1 MMHDERQEVPFE
13 VCMGKSGMGIAVSNK
28 TLPTKVHTG
37 NINLPKYYLELQ
49 RRLRVV

>member
-28 TLPTKVHTG
+28 TLPRKVH
-37 NINLPKYYLELQ
+37 PQDFQASKYYRKALG
-49 RRLRVV
+49 RL